1 MPSVRWGSLAANGQR
16 GCSRLLCLP
25 CLAAAL
31 QMATAISTEVKE
43 GQHSPSA
50 GEASSSQFCLQ
61 C

>member
-43 GQHSPSA
+43 G
-50 GEASSSQFCLQ
+50 
-61 C
+61 